1 MASPEAE
8 AIKGMLRDIR
18 EQAIGSDTVPTLEE
32 QRAAMD
38 GYREMATMP
47 DDIDV
52 AGVDAGGVPAEWVT
66 PTGAD
71 PDRVLMYVHGGG
83 YVIGSMGTH
92 TRLVAHL
99 ATAAG
104 CRALNVDY
112 RLAPEHPHPA
122 AVTDAAT
129 AYRWLLDQGTEAAN
143 IVIGGDSAG
152 GGLTVATALK
162 LRGEGV
168 PQPAGLLPLSPWIDL
183 EGTGASM
190 EGNAEADL
198 LVDRDGLKM
207 MTDMFLAG
215 HDAHDP
221 LAAPLHA
228 DLTGLAAMYIQVGAD
243 ETLLDDST
251 RLAANAATAG
261 LDVRLDCFPEMQHVF
276 QMSAGN
282 TPEADDAV
290 ARAGSWMNAR
300 MGR

>member
-8 AIKGMLRDIR
+8 AIKGMLREIR
-18 EQAIGSDTVPTLEE
+18 EQAIGSDVTPTLEE

-38 GYREMATMP
+38 GFRELATMP
-47 DDIDV
+47 TDVDIVD
-52 AGVDAGGVPAEWVT
+52 VDAGGVPAEWIT
-66 PTGAD
+66 PAGAD
-71 PDRVLMYVHGGG
+71 SDRVLMYVHGGG

-99 ATAAG
+99 ATTAG
-104 CRALNVDY
+104 CRALNLDY

-122 AVTDAAT
+122 AVEDAAT
-129 AYRWLLDQGTEAAN
+129 AYRWLLDQGIEPAN

-162 LRGEGV
+162 LRDEQL

-183 EGTGASM
+183 EGTGSSM
-190 EGNAEADL
+190 DGNAEADL

-207 MTDMFLAG
+207 MSDMFLDG
-215 HDAHDP
+215 HDATDP

-228 DLTGLAAMYIQVGAD
+228 DLTGLAPMYIQVGAD

-276 QMSAGN
+276 QMSVGN

-290 ARAGSWMNAR
+290 ARAGAWMTDR
-300 MGR
+300 TSR

>member
-1 MASPEAE
+1 
-8 AIKGMLRDIR
+8 
-18 EQAIGSDTVPTLEE
+18 
-32 QRAAMD
+32 
-38 GYREMATMP
+38 
-47 DDIDV
+47 
-52 AGVDAGGVPAEWVT
+52 
-66 PTGAD
+66 
-71 PDRVLMYVHGGG
+71 
-83 YVIGSMGTH
+83 
-92 TRLVAHL
+92 
-99 ATAAG
+99 
-104 CRALNVDY
+104 
-112 RLAPEHPHPA
+112 
-122 AVTDAAT
+122 
-129 AYRWLLDQGTEAAN
+129 
-143 IVIGGDSAG
+143 VIGGDSAG

>member
-8 AIKGMLRDIR
+8 AIKSILREVR
-18 EQAIGSDTVPTLEE
+18 EQAMGTDTVPTLEE

-47 DDIDV
+47 ADV
-52 AGVDAGGVPAEWVT
+52 DVVAVDAGGVPAEWVT
-66 PTGAD
+66 PVGAE
-71 PDRVLMYVHGGG
+71 PSRVLLYVHGGG

-99 ATAAG
+99 AKAAG
-104 CRALNVDY
+104 CRALNLDY

-122 AVTDAAT
+122 AVTDGAAG
-129 AYRWLLDQGTEAAN
+129 YRWLLDQGIEPAD
-143 IVIGGDSAG
+143 IVIAGDSAG

-162 LRGEGV
+162 LRDDGL

-190 EGNAEADL
+190 EGNAGTDL
-198 LVDRDGLKM
+198 LVDRDGLKV
-207 MTDMFLAG
+207 MTDMFLDG

-221 LAAPLHA
+221 LAAPLYA
-228 DLTGLAAMYIQVGAD
+228 DLTGLAPMYIQVGAD

-290 ARAGSWMNAR
+290 TRAGAWMSDR